1 MRPDRILHP
10 QLARALAEL
19 GHTDIVLVT
28 DAGFPIPR
36 TIERVD
42 LGFWPGIPTVVQVL
56 EVLRRE
62 VHAEQVAFAPE
73 VVSHNPRLYEELQ
86 RIFTGSGA
94 QFATIAHERLIAEVA
109 PRAKLAVRSGDLQ
122 PWGNVALTAST
133 DPFAW
138 FTDEAV
144 ADGMTILPDY
154 VERRRR
160 ISAGEVPALTET

>member
-1 MRPDRILHP
+1 MRAERILHP
-10 QLARALAEL
+10 QLARAVAEL
-19 GHTDIVLVT
+19 GHTDIAMVV

-36 TIERVD
+36 SVERID
-42 LGFWPGIPTVVQVL
+42 LGFWPGLPTVVQVL

-62 VHAEQVAFAPE
+62 LHVEQVRFAAE
-73 VVSHNPRLYEELQ
+73 VATNNPRFYDQLRGIY
-86 RIFTGSGA
+86 TGSGA
-94 QFATIAHERLIAEVA
+94 TFATVAHEQLIAEVA
-109 PRAKLAVRSGDLQ
+109 PHAKFIVRSGDLQ

-144 ADGMTILPDY
+144 AAGMKILPDY

-160 ISAGEVPALTET
+160 VSEGDVPSLS

>member
-1 MRPDRILHP
+1 MRTDRILHP
-10 QLARALAEL
+10 QLARAVAEL
-19 GHTDIVLVT
+19 GHTDIAMVV

-36 TIERVD
+36 GVERID
-42 LGFWPGIPTVVQVL
+42 LGFWPGLPTVVQVL

-62 VHAEQVAFAPE
+62 LHVEQVRFAPE
-73 VVSHNPRLYEELQ
+73 VATHNHRFYDQLQ
-86 RIFTGSGA
+86 RIYTGSGA
-94 QFATIAHERLIAEVA
+94 MFATVMHEQLIAEVA
-109 PRAKLAVRSGDLQ
+109 PQAKFIVRSGDLQ

-144 ADGMTILPDY
+144 ADGMKILPDY

-160 ISAGEVPALTET
+160 VSHGEVPRLS